1 MAQPPPKFGMTDEFR
16 EKHILADEDF
26 DTTDDNKKKEIAKRR
41 YVYE

>member
-1 MAQPPPKFGMTDEFR
+1 MAQPEVFRTTKGFR

-41 YVYE
+41 YDYE